1 MRTYATGLEPRY
13 GKGIEG
19 IRQGTFH
26 VMTDEIKKRRRRILE
41 RRRQSTNGRSLG
53 FRTTSRRKATDQD
66 LLRGHSMK

>member
-26 VMTDEIKKRRRRILE
+26 VMTDEIKKKRRRRRILE
-41 RRRQSTNGRSLG
+41 RRPSYLSKN
-53 FRTTSRRKATDQD
+53 K
-66 LLRGHSMK
+66 HIW

>member
-26 VMTDEIKKRRRRILE
+26 VMTDEIKKKKKKKKNIGKKTKL
-41 RRRQSTNGRSLG
+41 
-53 FRTTSRRKATDQD
+53 FI
-66 LLRGHSMK
+66 